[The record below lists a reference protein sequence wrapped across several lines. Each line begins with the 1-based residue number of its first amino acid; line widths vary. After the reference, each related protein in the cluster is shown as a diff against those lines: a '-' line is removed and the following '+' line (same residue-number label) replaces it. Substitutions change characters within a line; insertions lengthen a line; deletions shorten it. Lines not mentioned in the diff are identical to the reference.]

1 VIFEILG
8 PNYKHTHLDIDVANK
23 SDRIEWGHAKYQPA
37 FRSDR
42 AYEFS
47 VQWVA
52 ATGTVVSDLVSE
64 LIFCMHFQFGRKFST
79 EAIILGS
86 RLVEESSILRVAHGA
101 SAC

>member
-1 VIFEILG
+1 MSEIITRACVSG
-8 PNYKHTHLDIDVANK
+8 PNYKHTHLDIDVTNK

-52 ATGTVVSDLVSE
+52 ATGTVVSDLVS
-64 LIFCMHFQFGRKFST
+64 LHIFVDDYK
-79 EAIILGS
+79 I
-86 RLVEESSILRVAHGA
+86 
-101 SAC
+101 